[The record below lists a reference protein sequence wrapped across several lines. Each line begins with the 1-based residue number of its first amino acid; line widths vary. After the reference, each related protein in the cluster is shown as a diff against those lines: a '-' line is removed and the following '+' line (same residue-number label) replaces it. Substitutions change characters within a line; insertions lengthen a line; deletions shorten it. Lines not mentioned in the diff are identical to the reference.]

1 MTRQQIIVQFAAAL
15 LANPAIEEFSH
26 SYIKEYLGESPDT
39 KYVHN
44 IHYTKFIAK
53 RAAMYA
59 DALLEEM
66 NTPNA
71 PAYESPEQV

>member
-1 MTRQQIIVQFAAAL
+1 MTREEIMLQFAAAL

-39 KYVHN
+39 KYAHN
-44 IHYTKFIAK
+44 THYTKFIAK

-66 NTPNA
+66 NTA
-71 PAYESPEQV
+71 K